1 MTGQKKNPRTVT
13 KYPNAKP
20 GSLEGNT
27 KAVVEKT
34 QPYPRPA
41 GPKPTFVNAPL
52 LDPATQTVLPAK
64 TDQLLAQ
71 ETVGPDDEESAD
83 TESSIE
89 TQPQEPP
96 FLAPPSLLLPA
107 LLMLKLL
114 FLPTKMTFLL
124 RPWPPRTLKPWLQT
138 RNVVIFQMGNL

>member
-41 GPKPTFVNAPL
+41 GSKPTFINAPP

-71 ETVGPDDEESAD
+71 ETVKPVKKEKE
-83 TESSIE
+83 
-89 TQPQEPP
+89 
-96 FLAPPSLLLPA
+96 
-107 LLMLKLL
+107 
-114 FLPTKMTFLL
+114 
-124 RPWPPRTLKPWLQT
+124 RTL
-138 RNVVIFQMGNL
+138 R